1 MAIPARRRLI
11 ISDHIKA
18 LHHLKLA
25 HKAMMCPLKPEDLHK
40 VNENSID
47 YEEEADEIPQYPHIH
62 MTDQKYSP
70 LNLD

>member
-11 ISDHIKA
+11 INDHIKA

-25 HKAMMCPLKPEDLHK
+25 HKAMMCPLKPEDLQK
-40 VNENSID
+40 VNENSIH
-47 YEEEADEIPQYPHIH
+47 YEEVDEIPQCPHIH